1 MFCYW
6 HTLILFDD
14 DIAICDN
21 LEIMEKNNLIP
32 IEKIDRAILFIR
44 GQKVMIDSDLA
55 AIYGVKTSR
64 LNEQVKRN
72 KDRFP
77 PDFMFQLTTEEKQEV
92 IANCDHLEKL
102 KFSRTN
108 PYAFTEHGTI
118 MLANV
123 LNTPTAVE
131 TGVLIVR
138 AFVKLRE
145 ILSSHKELE
154 GKIMELESKY
164 DKQFK
169 LIFEAIREL
178 MHQEKLDENRPKIG
192 YKIRIEK

>member
-1 MFCYW
+1 MG
-6 HTLILFDD
+6 
-14 DIAICDN
+14 N
-21 LEIMEKNNLIP
+21 KSLIP
-32 IEKIDRAILFIR
+32 TEKIDRAILIIR
-44 GQKVMIDSDLA
+44 GYKVMLDSDLA
-55 AIYGVKTSR
+55 EIYGVKTSR

-77 PDFMFQLTTEEKQEV
+77 EDFMFQLSSNEKQEV

-123 LNTPTAVE
+123 LNTSTAIE
-131 TGVLIVR
+131 TSVLIVR

-145 ILSSHKELE
+145 ILSTHKELE
-154 GKIMELESKY
+154 RKILELESKY
-164 DKQFK
+164 DNQFK
-169 LIFEAIREL
+169 LIFKAIREL
-178 MHQEKLDENRPKIG
+178 MQQEQLDKNRPMIG
-192 YKIRIEK
+192 YKIGNQE

>member
-1 MFCYW
+1 
-6 HTLILFDD
+6 
-14 DIAICDN
+14 
-21 LEIMEKNNLIP
+21 MENKSIIP
-32 IEKIDRAILFIR
+32 TEKIDRAILIIR
-44 GQKVMIDSDLA
+44 GHKVMLDSDLA
-55 AIYGVKTSR
+55 EIYGVKTSR

-72 KDRFP
+72 KNRFP
-77 PDFMFQLTTEEKQEV
+77 NDFMFQLTDHEKKEV

-123 LNTPTAVE
+123 LNTPTAIE
-131 TGVLIVR
+131 TSVLIVR

-145 ILSSHKELE
+145 ILSTHKELE
-154 GKIMELESKY
+154 RKILELESKY

-178 MHQEKLDENRPKIG
+178 MQQEQLDKDRPIIG
-192 YKIRIEK
+192 YKIRKEE

>member
-1 MFCYW
+1 MTDLHNYS
-6 HTLILFDD
+6 
-14 DIAICDN
+14 DIAD
-21 LEIMEKNNLIP
+21 
-32 IEKIDRAILFIR
+32 KIDRAILIIR

-55 AIYGVKTSR
+55 ELFGVKTFR

-72 KDRFP
+72 IHRFP
-77 PDFMFQLTTEEKQEV
+77 KDFMFQLTSDEKQEV

-123 LNTPTAVE
+123 LNTQTAVE
-131 TGVLIVR
+131 TSVLIVR

-145 ILSSHKELE
+145 LLSTNKVLERKILD
-154 GKIMELESKY
+154 LESKY
-164 DKQFK
+164 DKQFE
-169 LIFEAIREL
+169 LIFKAIREL
-178 MHQEKLDENRPKIG
+178 MYQDQIDKNRPRIG
-192 YKIRIEK
+192 YKIGKG

>member
-1 MFCYW
+1 M
-6 HTLILFDD
+6 
-14 DIAICDN
+14 
-21 LEIMEKNNLIP
+21 KNKSIIP
-32 IEKIDRAILFIR
+32 TEKIDRAILIIR
-44 GQKVMIDSDLA
+44 GHKVMLDSDLA
-55 AIYGVKTSR
+55 EIYGVKTSR

-72 KDRFP
+72 KNRFP
-77 PDFMFQLTTEEKQEV
+77 NDFMFQLTNYEKQEV

-123 LNTPTAVE
+123 LNTHTAIE
-131 TGVLIVR
+131 TSVLIVR

-154 GKIMELESKY
+154 RKILELESKY
-164 DKQFK
+164 DNQFK

-178 MHQEKLDENRPKIG
+178 MQQETLDKDRPRIG
-192 YKIRIEK
+192 YKIGKGK

>member
-1 MFCYW
+1 MG
-6 HTLILFDD
+6 
-14 DIAICDN
+14 N
-21 LEIMEKNNLIP
+21 KSLIP
-32 IEKIDRAILFIR
+32 TEKIDRAILIIR
-44 GQKVMIDSDLA
+44 GHKVMLDSDLA

-72 KDRFP
+72 KNRFP
-77 PDFMFQLTTEEKQEV
+77 KDFMFQLTNHEKQEV
-92 IANCDHLEKL
+92 VANCDHLEKL

-123 LNTPTAVE
+123 LNTPTAIE
-131 TGVLIVR
+131 TSVLIVR

-145 ILSSHKELE
+145 LLSTHKEFERKML
-154 GKIMELESKY
+154 ELESKY
-164 DKQFK
+164 DQQFK

-178 MHQEKLDENRPKIG
+178 MQQEQPDKDRPMIG
-192 YKIRIEK
+192 YKIGKRK

>member
-1 MFCYW
+1 
-6 HTLILFDD
+6 
-14 DIAICDN
+14 
-21 LEIMEKNNLIP
+21 MENKNLIP
-32 IEKIDRAILFIR
+32 TEKIDRAILFIR
-44 GQKVMIDSDLA
+44 GQKIMLDSDLA
-55 AIYGVKTSR
+55 EIYGVKTSR

-72 KDRFP
+72 KERFP
-77 PDFMFQLTTEEKQEV
+77 HDFMFQLTNEEKQEV

-123 LNTPTAVE
+123 LNTKTAIE
-131 TGVLIVR
+131 TSVLIVR

-145 ILSSHKELE
+145 LLSTHKELE
-154 GKIMELESKY
+154 RKILELESKY
-164 DKQFK
+164 DKQFQ

-178 MHQEKLDENRPKIG
+178 MHQEQLDKNRPAIG
-192 YKIRIEK
+192 FNRGKEK

>member
-1 MFCYW
+1 M
-6 HTLILFDD
+6 
-14 DIAICDN
+14 
-21 LEIMEKNNLIP
+21 IP
-32 IEKIDRAILFIR
+32 TEKIDRAILFVR
-44 GQKVMIDSDLA
+44 GQKVMLDSDLA
-55 AIYGVKTSR
+55 VIYGVKTSR

-77 PDFMFQLTTEEKQEV
+77 PDFMFQITAEEKQEV

-123 LNTPTAVE
+123 LNTPTAIE
-131 TGVLIVR
+131 TSVLIVR

-145 ILSSHKELE
+145 ILSTHKDLE
-154 GKIMELESKY
+154 RKILELESKY
-164 DKQFK
+164 DNQFK
-169 LIFEAIREL
+169 IIFGAIREL
-178 MHQEKLDENRPKIG
+178 MHQEQVDNDRPKIG
-192 YKIRIEK
+192 YKIGKQQ